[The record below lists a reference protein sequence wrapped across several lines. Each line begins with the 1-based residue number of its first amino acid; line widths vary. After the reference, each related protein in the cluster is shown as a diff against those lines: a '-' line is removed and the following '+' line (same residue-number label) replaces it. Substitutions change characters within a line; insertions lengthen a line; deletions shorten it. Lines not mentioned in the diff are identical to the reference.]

1 MALDELLSEIINTDK
16 KSFTKEDLIYL
27 IKSKIKPNIQKSIE
41 SNGVLVLSESRLIV
55 VNDVKYSLP
64 KKQFL
69 LVQHFVNNKNIV
81 LTRENILRNVW
92 PEDVFVGDRTVDVH
106 IRHIRR
112 TLSLECIKTRKG
124 IGYIWNE

>member
-124 IGYIWNE
+124 IGYIWDE